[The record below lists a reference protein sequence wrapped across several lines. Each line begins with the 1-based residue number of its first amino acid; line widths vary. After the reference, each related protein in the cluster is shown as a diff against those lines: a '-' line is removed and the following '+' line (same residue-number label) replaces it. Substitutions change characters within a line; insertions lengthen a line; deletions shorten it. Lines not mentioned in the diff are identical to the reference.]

1 MMLVQSVFDFFL
13 LKWNINILHVLYCA
27 FPSAFFFKYQTYL
40 PYTTYRLVL
49 RNFDTENDILNL
61 SITCFRCGYY
71 TPYRGNPN
79 FWHRCNNNTC
89 TVLRVCVESFILT
102 GQNS

>member
-1 MMLVQSVFDFFL
+1 MMLVQSVFDFFFL

-27 FPSAFFFKYQTYL
+27 FPSVFFKYQTYL

-61 SITCFRCGYY
+61 SITFSM
-71 TPYRGNPN
+71 
-79 FWHRCNNNTC
+79 W
-89 TVLRVCVESFILT
+89 VLYSLSRKSKFLA
-102 GQNS
+102 QMQ

>member
-1 MMLVQSVFDFFL
+1 MILVQSVFDFFFL

-27 FPSAFFFKYQTYL
+27 FPSAFFLNTGRIYR
-40 PYTTYRLVL
+40 TTYRLVL

-71 TPYRGNPN
+71 TPYRGNSN
-79 FWHRCNNNTC
+79 FWHRCNNNT
-89 TVLRVCVESFILT
+89 VLRCVC
-102 GQNS
+102 

>member
-27 FPSAFFFKYQTYL
+27 FPSAFFFKYRAYL

-61 SITCFRCGYY
+61 SITFS
-71 TPYRGNPN
+71 T
-79 FWHRCNNNTC
+79 W
-89 TVLRVCVESFILT
+89 VLYFLSRKSKFLA
-102 GQNS
+102 QMQ

>member
-27 FPSAFFFKYQTYL
+27 FPYAFFFKYRTYL

-61 SITCFRCGYY
+61 SITFSM
-71 TPYRGNPN
+71 
-79 FWHRCNNNTC
+79 W
-89 TVLRVCVESFILT
+89 VLYSLSKKSKFLA
-102 GQNS
+102 QMQ

>member
-13 LKWNINILHVLYCA
+13 LKWNIIILHVLYCA
-27 FPSAFFFKYQTYL
+27 FPSAFFKYRKYL

-61 SITCFRCGYY
+61 SITFSM
-71 TPYRGNPN
+71 
-79 FWHRCNNNTC
+79 W
-89 TVLRVCVESFILT
+89 VLYSLSKKSKFLA
-102 GQNS
+102 QMQ

>member
-27 FPSAFFFKYQTYL
+27 FPSAYFKYRTYL

-61 SITCFRCGYY
+61 SITFSM
-71 TPYRGNPN
+71 
-79 FWHRCNNNTC
+79 W
-89 TVLRVCVESFILT
+89 VLYSLSRKSKFLA
-102 GQNS
+102 QMQ